1 MKHLRISI
9 AEIDGDWGLMI
20 TLPGAD
26 EDDWYWLTVDEARQ
40 LRALIDELIEHA
52 SSPPPDAKAN

>member
-1 MKHLRISI
+1 MRNLRISI

-20 TLPGAD
+20 ATPDAD

-52 SSPPPDAKAN
+52 SSPPPGDKAN